1 MDYAAK
7 GEVNSHAVGLDTRV
21 RTALKSILLHTLFVI
36 QPNIFRYDP
45 EIHFYNHFCNP
56 NNWKNPWQ
64 ENNALFL

>member
-56 NNWKNPWQ
+56 NN
-64 ENNALFL
+64 